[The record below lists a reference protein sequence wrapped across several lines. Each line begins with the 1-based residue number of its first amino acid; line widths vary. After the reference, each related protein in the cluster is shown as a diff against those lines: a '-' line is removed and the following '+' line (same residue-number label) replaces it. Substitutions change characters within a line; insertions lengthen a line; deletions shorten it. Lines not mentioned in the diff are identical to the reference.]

1 VNLQKELFQRIL
13 FVSVLVVMGAILVM
27 VVYSDNGF
35 TEWRSLCGDVQ
46 KLEVANQELDLAN
59 RELAR
64 TIERLKTDMGYIEHV
79 ARHELGMAADNEM
92 VFRFKKISG
101 GRTL

>member
-13 FVSVLVVMGAILVM
+13 FVSILVVMGAILVM
-27 VVYSDNGF
+27 IVYSDNGL
-35 TEWRSLCGDVQ
+35 TDWRSLCKDVR
-46 KLEVANQELDLAN
+46 KLESVNQELDLAN

-92 VFRFKKISG
+92 VFRFKEIT
-101 GRTL
+101 GREIL

>member
-1 VNLQKELFQRIL
+1 MQKELFQRIL
-13 FVSVLVVMGAILVM
+13 FVSILVVMGAILVM
-27 VVYSDNGF
+27 IVYSDNGL
-35 TEWRSLCGDVQ
+35 TDWRSLCKDVQ
-46 KLEVANQELDLAN
+46 KLEAANQELDLAN

-92 VFRFKKISG
+92 VFRFKEIT
-101 GRTL
+101 GRETL

>member
-1 VNLQKELFQRIL
+1 MQKELFQRIL

-27 VVYSDNGF
+27 IVYSDNGF
-35 TEWRSLCGDVQ
+35 NDWRSLCKDVQ
-46 KLEVANQELDLAN
+46 RLEAANQELDLAN

-79 ARHELGMAADNEM
+79 ARHELGMAADNEI
-92 VFRFKKISG
+92 VFRFKEISG
-101 GRTL
+101 RETL

>member
-1 VNLQKELFQRIL
+1 MQKELFQRIL
-13 FVSVLVVMGAILVM
+13 FVSILVVMGAILVM
-27 VVYSDNGF
+27 IVYSDNGL
-35 TEWRSLCGDVQ
+35 TDWRSLCKDVR
-46 KLEVANQELDLAN
+46 KLESVNQELDLAN

-92 VFRFKKISG
+92 VFRFKEIT
-101 GRTL
+101 GREIL

>member
-1 VNLQKELFQRIL
+1 MQKELFQRIL

-27 VVYSDNGF
+27 IVYSDNGF
-35 TEWRSLCGDVQ
+35 TDWRSLCEDVQ
-46 KLEVANQELDLAN
+46 RLEVANQELDLAN

-92 VFRFKKISG
+92 VFRFKEISG
-101 GRTL
+101 GGTL